1 MLEAVATAVAA
12 PRSLD
17 EFFIRVEVPAFR
29 MAQVALGNR
38 EDALDAV
45 QDAMERLLGYRDR
58 PGAEWPP
65 LFWSILR
72 RRLSDRH
79 RRRSLQQRVLGW
91 LHRPAN
97 DDDDG
102 LDALPNLDPGSDPA
116 QSLDDERALARLSQA
131 LRRLPT
137 RQREAFLLRVLQ
149 GLDVAATAA
158 AMGCGEGSVKTHL
171 SRAMTALRERL
182 EDWR

>member
-1 MLEAVATAVAA
+1 MLHAAAAATA

-17 EFFIRVEVPAFR
+17 EFFVQIEVPAFR

-72 RRLSDRH
+72 RRLTDRH
-79 RRRSLQQRVLGW
+79 RRRSLQQRMLGW
-91 LHRPAN
+91 LQRPRG
-97 DDDDG
+97 DLPDDDG
-102 LDALPNLDPGSDPA
+102 LDTLPDPGRDPA
-116 QSLDDERALARLSQA
+116 QWLDDERALAQLSQA
-131 LRRLPT
+131 LRRLPS
-137 RQREAFLLRVLQ
+137 RQREVFLLRVLQ
-149 GLDVAATAA
+149 GLDVATTAA

-171 SRAMTALRERL
+171 SRAMTVLRERL
-182 EDWR
+182 EEWR

>member
-1 MLEAVATAVAA
+1 MLDAAATVA
-12 PRSLD
+12 PRSLE
-17 EFFIRVEVPAFR
+17 EFFIQVEVPAFR
-29 MAQVALGNR
+29 MAQVALGHR

-79 RRRSLQQRVLGW
+79 RRSTVQQRVLGW
-91 LHRPAN
+91 LFRPSS
-97 DDDDG
+97 DDPDDDG
-102 LDALPNLDPGSDPA
+102 LDALPAPDHDP
-116 QSLDDERALARLSQA
+116 SQA
-131 LRRLPT
+131 LDDDRALRQLSKALRGLPT